1 MLAQCLPYDFLNT
14 GAIYMQGLRLG
25 TSEIDRLRGSD
36 LKNLLRERKL
46 ILILD
51 LDHTLINSTKLHDIS
66 AAENNLGIQTAA
78 SKGKLYL
85 FLFKF

>member
-1 MLAQCLPYDFLNT
+1 MSI

-25 TSEIDRLRGSD
+25 SSEIDRLRGSD

-51 LDHTLINSTKLHDIS
+51 LDHTLINSTKFHDIS
-66 AAENNLGIQTAA
+66 ADENNLGIRTAA

-85 FLFKF
+85 FVFKF